1 MPTANLYKKFFG
13 KENKITVLY
22 FGNYDPE
29 YSRNDILISGLR
41 MNGIEVLEC
50 RDSSPG
56 IRKFVKLFLKH
67 WKLRKSYDAMI
78 VGFPGHLIVPLAK
91 LVTRKPVIF
100 DAFVSLYDSNVFD
113 RQVIKPNSLKAFYY
127 WFLDWISMWLAD
139 IILFDTDQHI
149 KYATEE
155 FGIRK
160 EKLIR
165 ILVGAQDK
173 IFYPRSI
180 IKSDSN
186 FLVGF
191 YGTYIPLQGV
201 EFIVEAAKEVE
212 SYKDIKFML
221 IGSGQ
226 EKQII
231 LKLAQD
237 LKIKNID
244 FVDFLLQDKLAFEI
258 TKADICLGVFGK
270 TEKTQRVIP
279 NKVYQCAAMKKPII
293 TADTPAIRELFDDK
307 DLMMVGAAN
316 PKALAGAILTLKNNY
331 EQREEL
337 AKNCFN
343 KFIKYATPKILGGE
357 LKKIVEEYLIKV

>member
-1 MPTANLYKKFFG
+1 MAD
-13 KENKITVLY
+13 KITVLY
-22 FGNYDPE
+22 FGMYDPE
-29 YSRNDILISGLR
+29 YSRNRVLIDGLR
-41 MNGIEVLEC
+41 QNGVEVIEC
-50 RDSSPG
+50 RDDSPG
-56 IRKFVKLFLKH
+56 LKKFLILFLKH
-67 WKLRKSYDAMI
+67 WKLRKDYDVMI
-78 VGFPGHLIVPLAK
+78 VGFLGHIIVPFAK
-91 LVTRKPVIF
+91 IITRKPIIF

-127 WFLDWISMWLAD
+127 WFLDWISMRLAD
-139 IILFDTDQHI
+139 IILFDTNQHI

-155 FGIRK
+155 FGVRK

-173 IFYPRSI
+173 IFYPRNI

-244 FVDFLLQDKLAFEI
+244 FVDFLPQNKLAFEI
-258 TKADICLGVFGK
+258 VKADVCLGIFGK

-293 TADTPAIRELFDDK
+293 TADTPAMRELFDDK
-307 DLMMVGAAN
+307 DLMMIRAAN
-316 PKALAGAILTLKNNY
+316 PKALADAILILKNNH

-343 KFIKYATPKILGGE
+343 KFIKYATPKVLGRE
-357 LKKIVEEYLIKV
+357 LKKILEQFLIKF

>member
-1 MPTANLYKKFFG
+1 
-13 KENKITVLY
+13 
-22 FGNYDPE
+22 
-29 YSRNDILISGLR
+29 
-41 MNGIEVLEC
+41 
-50 RDSSPG
+50 
-56 IRKFVKLFLKH
+56 
-67 WKLRKSYDAMI
+67 
-78 VGFPGHLIVPLAK
+78 
-91 LVTRKPVIF
+91 
-100 DAFVSLYDSNVFD
+100 
-113 RQVIKPNSLKAFYY
+113 
-127 WFLDWISMWLAD
+127 MWLAD
-139 IILFDTDQHI
+139 IILFDTNQHI

-155 FGIRK
+155 FGVRK

-173 IFYPRSI
+173 IFYPRNI

-244 FVDFLLQDKLAFEI
+244 FVDFLPQNKLAFEI
-258 TKADICLGVFGK
+258 VKADVCLGIFGK

-293 TADTPAIRELFDDK
+293 TADTPAIRELFNDR
-307 DLMMVGAAN
+307 DLMLVKPADSE
-316 PKALAGAILTLKNNY
+316 ALADGILILKNNLKL
-331 EQREEL
+331 REEL
-337 AKNCFN
+337 AQNCFN
-343 KFIKYATPKILGGE
+343 KFLKSASPKVLGEE
-357 LKKIVEEYLIKV
+357 LKKIIISIL

>member
-1 MPTANLYKKFFG
+1 MVD
-13 KENKITVLY
+13 KITVLY
-22 FGNYDPE
+22 FGMYDPE
-29 YSRNDILISGLR
+29 YSRNRILIDGLKQ
-41 MNGIEVLEC
+41 NGVEVIEC
-50 RDSSPG
+50 RDDSPG
-56 IRKFVKLFLKH
+56 LKKFWNLFIKH
-67 WKLRKSYDAMI
+67 WHVRNSYDVMVI
-78 VGFPGHLIVPLAK
+78 GFLGHIIVPFAK
-91 LVTRKPVIF
+91 IITRKPIIF

-113 RQVIKPNSLKAFYY
+113 RKVVKPKTLRAFYY

-139 IILFDTDQHI
+139 IILFDTNQHI

-155 FGIRK
+155 FGVRK

-173 IFYPRSI
+173 IFYPRNI

-191 YGTYIPLQGV
+191 YGTYVPLQGV
-201 EFIVEAAKEVE
+201 GFIVEAAKEVE

-244 FVDFLLQDKLAFEI
+244 FVDFLPQNKLAFEI
-258 TKADICLGVFGK
+258 VKADVCLGIFGK

-293 TADTPAIRELFDDK
+293 TADTPAIRELFNDR
-307 DLMMVGAAN
+307 DLMLVKPADSE
-316 PKALAGAILTLKNNY
+316 ALADGILILKNNLKL
-331 EQREEL
+331 REEL
-337 AKNCFN
+337 AQNCFN
-343 KFIKYATPKILGGE
+343 KFLKSASPKVLGEE
-357 LKKIVEEYLIKV
+357 LKKIIISIL

>member
-1 MPTANLYKKFFG
+1 MAD
-13 KENKITVLY
+13 KITVLY
-22 FGNYDPE
+22 FGMYDPE
-29 YSRNDILISGLR
+29 YSRNWVLIDGLR
-41 MNGIEVLEC
+41 QNGVEVIEC
-50 RDSSPG
+50 RDDSPG
-56 IRKFVKLFLKH
+56 LKKFLILFLKH
-67 WKLRKSYDAMI
+67 WKLRKDYDVMI
-78 VGFPGHLIVPLAK
+78 VGFLGHIIVPFAK
-91 LVTRKPVIF
+91 IITRKPIIF

-139 IILFDTDQHI
+139 IILFDTNQHI

-155 FGIRK
+155 FGVRK

-173 IFYPRSI
+173 IFYPRNI

-244 FVDFLLQDKLAFEI
+244 FVDFLPQNKLAFEI
-258 TKADICLGVFGK
+258 VKADVCLGIFGK

-293 TADTPAIRELFDDK
+293 TADTPAIRELFNDR
-307 DLMMVGAAN
+307 DLMLVKPADSE
-316 PKALAGAILTLKNNY
+316 ALADGILILKNNLKL
-331 EQREEL
+331 REEL
-337 AKNCFN
+337 AQNCFN
-343 KFIKYATPKILGGE
+343 KFLKSASPKVLGEE
-357 LKKIVEEYLIKV
+357 LKKIIISIL